1 MDDKKRSYYNA
12 QGKLVLPQVT
22 LCAMDSVQVRA
33 TLKAMEY
40 SMKDIVFADAVIIT
54 DKKPLFIM
62 LEDRYQMIP
71 NIMAVRVRS
80 IPELMSLIA
89 KLKTP
94 KAKELYS
101 CIVIDTIDKLD
112 SMLEN
117 YVATSKEVEITAELG
132 FGTTS
137 MGKG

>member
-54 DKKPLFIM
+54 DKKPLFIT
-62 LEDRYQMIP
+62 Y
-71 NIMAVRVRS
+71 
-80 IPELMSLIA
+80 SLIRISLF
-89 KLKTP
+89 KHVV
-94 KAKELYS
+94 Y
-101 CIVIDTIDKLD
+101 CV
-112 SMLEN
+112 
-117 YVATSKEVEITAELG
+117 
-132 FGTTS
+132 
-137 MGKG
+137 

>member
-54 DKKPLFIM
+54 DKKPLFMPKGI
-62 LEDRYQMIP
+62 RY
-71 NIMAVRVRS
+71 AH
-80 IPELMSLIA
+80 
-89 KLKTP
+89 
-94 KAKELYS
+94 
-101 CIVIDTIDKLD
+101 IDKLCNID
-112 SMLEN
+112 DFS
-117 YVATSKEVEITAELG
+117 YKTVYD
-132 FGTTS
+132 
-137 MGKG
+137 